1 MTLRGITTLRPFSV
15 VLAQYKL
22 ASPQIA
28 DEKAAWI
35 KSAEATAM
43 LWFSSQPVTHH
54 DQLSL
59 MGSFPLRR
67 GKG

>member
-1 MTLRGITTLRPFSV
+1 MTLRDITSLRPFSV

-28 DEKAAWI
+28 DEKAIWI

-43 LWFSSQPVTHH
+43 LWFSSQPAAHH
-54 DQLSL
+54 V
-59 MGSFPLRR
+59 
-67 GKG
+67 